1 MKSKMKLPT
10 FLNRL
15 LSVGMVAVAMT
26 VTAISCSFFDSIKD
40 SDTDNTVSITSLA
53 LGKST
58 LSMAVGGMDYVSVS
72 IKPST
77 EQKNVK
83 LSWSYDKSII
93 SCDTSSNWGVT
104 ITAVAE
110 GQTSLKCSYGGYDA
124 TCIVTV
130 SGYEEGYETT
140 TEPYIYSN
148 TTILQT
154 SPGVSEK
161 VFVSLYGGDASDID
175 GYTWTIDNASVA
187 SIQPT
192 GQYCI
197 ITAKDSGYSRIK
209 VTHTKASY
217 PYYIGV
223 YVFEDA
229 TNVTYITTGTNILT
243 MNKDDDEQNITVSLV
258 NGKDSSLDSSFVWQ
272 IVNQD
277 STTTPI
283 GLEYNGNNAVITP
296 LESGSCT
303 LRVTHPDA
311 PYPLDIL
318 CRVITVVKN
327 VYIQPDSTIVYLDG
341 DTEQTV
347 TSSLQNIN
355 ESEYSIDDYT
365 YTLDNYD
372 AAEIVSEI
380 GNQVILKGKA
390 NGSTK
395 LLISH
400 PKAAYARE
408 VLLIVT
414 GQLTDAIDASC
425 YITTSQNYIRTKVG
439 ADPTSLLVSLKGGED
454 GDESNFVWS
463 VKSTPDDG
471 VSDVINLETTNGT
484 AVHSRAA
491 ASTYAYGNAYITPK
505 AIGTAVITVTHPKIV
520 YPTEILIKVLSEDAI
535 LEESLYFTGSGLV
548 RVLNGESTDYTVQ
561 LKGSS
566 KTSSDDTKISWS
578 IDDSRLSVV
587 GSDNVATIT
596 APTLGT
602 GSTISHLTASH
613 SKADSDKS
621 VLVMTADDEETLM
634 SMKALYSDKLYYN
647 FEVGSTASVCC
658 NAVGFE
664 DEDSDDE
671 YDWSLFN
678 WTIGDPS
685 VISVEKDSDYPLMCT
700 VTGLKSGTSKLTG
713 SITDSESGTTYTCE
727 FTMTV
732 YPVGAVQTEP
742 EVYFTTTQNVV
753 SLGEGNSSTVSVTA
767 VNLSSSE
774 YSNITWECENSDVAI
789 VVPNENKATITGV
802 TEGETVIN
810 VTHADS
816 QNTLKIYVRVGSEY
830 VLAET
835 DPVVYISATDVLTM
849 LRDDSST
856 KLQAVLVN
864 YDGTDTSGFSF
875 EIDDESVATISAQ
888 STSGIAYIKPVASGQ
903 AQVTISHT
911 KSELTKKVLILVGN
925 SAEELAGITYL
936 TTSSNVVSIGEGNTK
951 SVSVSVQNAESVVLD
966 GYTWTS
972 SNPSCVGVTATGATA
987 VLTGN
992 SVGTAIITVSNTSC
1006 QYSLQIIAQV
1016 VDPIAAS
1023 ASPYIQLTSSVM
1035 TLTVSS
1041 TYNSITAD
1049 LVGGDESDYSDFV
1062 WTTNDSS
1069 IAVVYGQNEVGKIRA
1084 MSAGTTYITVSHP
1097 KAAYSAQLLVVCDEA
1112 STSECYISVPSSII
1126 SMKPTDS
1133 SQTITASLVNGATT
1147 DKYNFTWSLD
1157 VYDIIDFQYSAN
1169 VCTITPQQTG
1179 TVTITISHPKAAYD
1193 QQIIVNVQQYS
1204 SFSFPNENLT
1214 ITKGDVKFLTM
1225 EVPTTTIST
1234 YVEYSVENS
1243 EIVTITGTKSTAQL
1257 TGVGSGTT
1265 TVYAKLIASSTG
1277 IVQATSEMLVYV
1289 KEKDTAAVYITASST
1304 IATVSKGK
1312 SQTLSAT
1319 LVGTG
1324 VVTSDHS
1331 NLQWT
1336 TSDSDIV
1343 QVTGIGSDGY
1353 VTGQSIYITA
1363 LKSGEAIITCSHE
1376 KAASNLQFYVVV
1388 PGTAEKVISLNKTY
1402 ITMLKGSS
1410 GASLKATIENAESS
1424 ADYYDIEW
1432 TVQST
1437 GSEEVCRIMGS
1448 GQNVTVYPLAVG
1460 TATVMAQLPDS
1471 ETVATC
1477 DVVVQANKSLTFETT
1492 TRKVQPFHSKVVNYT
1507 VSPADAILTWTM
1519 SQIDDYF
1526 EYKDLGCDSDGNG
1539 QVEISGIKEGSGT
1552 LACVT
1557 DGGAKGT
1564 ISVNVAWDYEF
1575 AIKGSTTFTITPVE
1589 EKTVEYSVNPADAD
1603 IHVESTACNNSDES
1617 LNYFKYDLIDNGD
1630 GTGSV
1635 VIKPITE
1642 CPDDISIKIIATNPN
1657 KDDEE
1662 IGTKVITA
1670 KFVYSS
1676 VNIKPTFIKSD
1687 GKYSYIEGNSIFV
1700 GDGETVEIGLN
1711 FDETNTNAT
1720 ITNVVVNNL
1729 GKNSKDVDWSH
1740 TDSDSGFNHILL
1752 KSLETDTIVYDSYK
1766 INWATRPEYYP
1777 DAHGSVT
1784 YICSECGDILSSG
1797 DSTCSTPSCWKS
1809 DDDGDYWLGD
1819 VTTVDNGYTKGT
1831 RTIVPDWK
1839 TSLEWTTY
1847 DSYQKWTS
1855 NRIFGGRITHT
1866 AYIGYVGIISLDYS
1880 KREVEDTSPSSAR
1893 PMDYNYQESPY
1904 RWCTW
1909 IDCVGGNNNHK
1920 LGFYWDRIND
1930 PEETGKIYSKKDFES
1945 IAWWYCPGLS
1955 ITHSKGSQH
1964 GVHTVT
1970 WNEGIM
1976 TENVSATA
1984 LGSDTTIR
1992 SNDCNQQLVIT
2003 YNHNGNPKT
2012 ISFNVYY
2019 TVRYCNMDYIE

>member
-175 GYTWTIDNASVA
+175 GYTWTLDNASVA

-229 TNVTYITTGTNILT
+229 TNVAYITTSNNILT
-243 MNKDDDEQNITVSLV
+243 MNKDDDEQTISVSLV

-272 IVNQD
+272 IVSQD
-277 STTTPI
+277 SDDVPVGI
-283 GLEYNGNNAVITP
+283 QYNGNKAVITP
-296 LESGSCT
+296 LASGSCT

-311 PYPLDIL
+311 AYPLDIL

-341 DTEQTV
+341 ETEQTV
-347 TSSLQNIN
+347 TCSLENISN
-355 ESEYSIDDYT
+355 SDYSIDDYE
-365 YTLDNYD
+365 YRLENYD
-372 AAEIVSEI
+372 AAEIVSSV
-380 GNQVILKGKA
+380 GNQVMLKGKA

-400 PKAAYARE
+400 PKAAYTRE

-414 GQLTDAIDASC
+414 GQLTDAVDASC

-439 ADPTSLLVSLKGGED
+439 ADATKLLVFLKGGED
-454 GDESNFVWS
+454 GDETGFVWS
-463 VKSTPDDG
+463 VKSTADDG
-471 VSDVINLETTNGT
+471 TSDVIQLETPNGT
-484 AVHSRAA
+484 AIHSRAA
-491 ASTYAYGNAYITPK
+491 ASTYSYGNAYITPK
-505 AIGTAVITVTHPKIV
+505 AEGTAVITVTHPKIV
-520 YPTEILIKVLSEDAI
+520 YPTEILVKVLSADAI
-535 LEESLYFTGSGLV
+535 LEEPLYFTGSGLI
-548 RVLNGESTDYTVQ
+548 RVLNGESYDYTVQ
-561 LKGSS
+561 LKGNS
-566 KTSSDDTKISWS
+566 KSASDDNAIKWS
-578 IDDSRLSVV
+578 IDDSRLSLAPSANSVTV
-587 GSDNVATIT
+587 T
-596 APTLGT
+596 APAYGM
-602 GSTISHLTASH
+602 GSTISHLKASH
-613 SKADSDKS
+613 SKSDADKT

-647 FEVGSTASVCC
+647 FEVESEVTVMC

-664 DEDSDDE
+664 DDDSEEE
-671 YDWSLFN
+671 YDYSLFT
-678 WTIGDPS
+678 WTVSDPT
-685 VISVEKDSDYPLMCT
+685 VISVEKNSSYPLMCT
-700 VTGLKSGTSKLTG
+700 VTGLKSGTTKLTG
-713 SITDSESGTTYTCE
+713 SITDGGTTYSCE

-732 YPVGAVQTEP
+732 YPVGAVQTEA

-753 SLGEGNSSTVSVTA
+753 TIGSAGSSVTVSVTA

-774 YSNITWECENSDVAI
+774 YPNISWSSENSNVATVI
-789 VVPNENKATITGV
+789 PNGNKATV
-802 TEGETVIN
+802 TAAGEGETVIN

-830 VLAET
+830 VIPET
-835 DPVVYISATDVLTM
+835 DPVVYISAQDVLTM
-849 LRDDSST
+849 LRDDSSQ

-864 YDGTDTSGFSF
+864 YSGTDTSGFSF
-875 EIDDESVATISAQ
+875 EIDNESVATINAQ
-888 STSGIAYIKPVASGQ
+888 NTNGIAYIKPVASGQ
-903 AQVTISHT
+903 AEITISHT
-911 KSELTKKVLILVGN
+911 KTDITKKVLVVVGN
-925 SAEELAGITYL
+925 SAEELAGFTYL
-936 TTSSNVVSIGEGNTK
+936 TTSNNVVAIGEGNTK
-951 SVSVSVQNAESVVLD
+951 TVSVQVQNAESVVLD
-966 GYTWTS
+966 GYNWTS
-972 SNPSCVGVTATGATA
+972 SNQNVVDVTQNGSTA
-987 VLTGN
+987 VLKGN
-992 SVGTAIITVSNTSC
+992 SIGTAVITVTNTAC

-1023 ASPYIQLTSSVM
+1023 ANPYIQLTSSVM

-1041 TYNSITAD
+1041 TYTSITAD

-1062 WTTNDSS
+1062 WSTNNSS
-1069 IAVVYGQNEVGKIRA
+1069 IAVVYGQNEVGKVRA
-1084 MSAGTTYITVSHP
+1084 MGAGQTYITVSHP
-1097 KAAYSAQLLVVCDEA
+1097 KAAYSAQILVVCDEA
-1112 STSECYISVPSSII
+1112 ATTDCYISVPSSII

-1133 SQTITASLVNGATT
+1133 SQTITATLINGATT
-1147 DKYNFTWSLD
+1147 DKYNFSWSLD

-1169 VCTITPQQTG
+1169 VCTITPKQTG
-1179 TVTITISHPKAAYD
+1179 SVTITISHPKAAYD

-1204 SFSFPNENLT
+1204 TFAFLNESMT
-1214 ITKGDVKFLTM
+1214 VTQGDVKFLTM
-1225 EVPTTTIST
+1225 QVPTTNVTTHI
-1234 YVEYSVENS
+1234 EYSVQNS
-1243 EIVTITGTKSTAQL
+1243 SICTISGTKTTAQL
-1257 TGVGSGTT
+1257 TAVGSGTT
-1265 TVYAKLIASSTG
+1265 TVSAKLVATSTG
-1277 IVQATSEMLVYV
+1277 VEQASAEMMVYV
-1289 KEKDTAAVYITASST
+1289 KEKEVNAVYITSSST
-1304 IATVSKGK
+1304 IATVNKGK

-1319 LVGTG
+1319 LTGTG
-1324 VVTSDHS
+1324 VVSSDQY
-1331 NLQWT
+1331 NLKWT

-1363 LKSGEAIITCSHE
+1363 LKSGEAVITCSHD
-1376 KAASNLQFYVVV
+1376 KAASDLQFYVVV
-1388 PGTAEKVISLNKTY
+1388 PGTAEKVVTLNKSYLT
-1402 ITMLKGSS
+1402 LVKGSS
-1410 GASLKATIENAESS
+1410 GSSLKATIENAESS

-1507 VSPADAILTWTM
+1507 VSPVDAILTWTM
-1519 SQIDDYF
+1519 AQKDDYF
-1526 EYKDLGCDSDGNG
+1526 EYKDLGCDSEGNG
-1539 QVEISGIKEGSGT
+1539 QVEITGIKEGSGT

-1557 DGGAKGT
+1557 DGGAKGS
-1564 ISVNVAWDYEF
+1564 ISVYVAWDYEF
-1575 AIKGSTTFTITPVE
+1575 ALKGSTTFTITPIE
-1589 EKTVEYSVNPADAD
+1589 TKTIEFTVNPTDAD

-1617 LNYFKYDLIDNGD
+1617 LNYFKYDLINNGD

-1657 KDDEE
+1657 KVDEE

-1687 GKYSYIEGNSIFV
+1687 GKYSYIEENSIFV

-1777 DAHGSVT
+1777 DAYADLKFYCS
-1784 YICSECGDILSSG
+1784 ICHEELNDENSECS
-1797 DSTCSTPSCWKS
+1797 KS
-1809 DDDGDYWLGD
+1809 DDNGGE
-1819 VTTVDNGYTKGT
+1819 VVKVDNGNTMGN
-1831 RTIVPDWK
+1831 RTVVSDWK
-1839 TSLEWTTY
+1839 TSLSWTTY
-1847 DSYQKWTS
+1847 DSHQKWTS
-1855 NRIFGGRITHT
+1855 SNIVGHKTSHD
-1866 AYIGYVGIISLDYS
+1866 AYIGYVGIISKDYS
-1880 KREVEDTSPSSAR
+1880 NRSVGDTSPSGTK

-1904 RWCTW
+1904 RWLMW
-1909 IDCVGGNNNHK
+1909 IDCVDWK
-1920 LGFYWDRIND
+1920 EKTGFYWARVNLPD
-1930 PEETGKIYSKKDFES
+1930 ESGKIYSKTDFES

-1984 LGSDTTIR
+1984 FGSDTTIR